1 LIRHG
6 KESPMQSK
14 LELRTR
20 LAQVLVGSAALLAL
34 GNGLAMLADPFGWYE
49 MVETVKATGPA
60 NAHFIR
66 DIGLAYLLSATL
78 LARCA
83 LSPAVH
89 WRSGLF
95 GAGWLA
101 LHGGL
106 HIYEVSSGICSPDI
120 FWKDA
125 PGTLGIPLLAI
136 LGIAL
141 AVTDQRGLPTVL
153 PPALLLK
160 AADKAT
166 DGMSP
171 HLADIAKAPGS
182 LARKYRDF
190 LTLSSH
196 RHAASA
202 EAVSFATIAAE
213 LAEDCGPCALIAA
226 RMALAN
232 GIPRET
238 INAALAGNP
247 PPGAGAQAFAFG
259 RAVSLGLPEADALGE
274 AIEQEHGR
282 AVRTELAVA
291 VATARAHPTIKR
303 GLGFA
308 KSCSAVKLQ
317 I

>member
-1 LIRHG
+1 MPG
-6 KESPMQSK
+6 K
-14 LELRTR
+14 LELRMR
-20 LAQVLVGSAALLAL
+20 LAQVLVGAAALLAL

-49 MVETVKATGPA
+49 LVGTVKATGPA

-66 DIGLAYLLSATL
+66 DIGLAYLLSAAL
-78 LARCA
+78 LVCSA
-83 LSPAVH
+83 LNPAVY

-95 GAGWLA
+95 GAGWLS

-106 HIYEVSSGICSPDI
+106 HLHEVSSGICSPDI

-141 AVTDQRGLPTVL
+141 AVTDRRVLPSVL
-153 PPALLLK
+153 PPAMLLK

-202 EAVSFATIAAE
+202 QAVSFATIAAE

-232 GIPRET
+232 GMPRET

-247 PPGAGAQAFAFG
+247 PPGEGAQAFAFG
-259 RAVSLGLPEADALGE
+259 RAVSLGLPEADAFGDE
-274 AIEQEHGR
+274 IEKAHGR

-291 VATARAHPTIKR
+291 VAMARTHPTIKR

-308 KSCSAVKLQ
+308 KSCSSVKLE

>member
-1 LIRHG
+1 
-6 KESPMQSK
+6 M
-14 LELRTR
+14 
-20 LAQVLVGSAALLAL
+20 VG
-34 GNGLAMLADPFGWYE
+34 
-49 MVETVKATGPA
+49 TVKATGPA

-66 DIGLAYLLSATL
+66 DIGLAYLLSAAL

-83 LSPAVH
+83 WGPDVH
-89 WRSGLF
+89 WRSGLL
-95 GAGWLA
+95 GAGWLS

-106 HIYEVSSGICSPDI
+106 HIYEVSRGICSPDI
-120 FWKDA
+120 FWKAA
-125 PGTLGIPLLAI
+125 PGTVGIPLLAL

-141 AVTDQRGLPTVL
+141 AVTDRRVLPSVL
-153 PPALLLK
+153 PPAMLLK

-166 DGMSP
+166 NGMSP
-171 HLADIAKAPGS
+171 HLADIGKAPGG

-190 LTLSSH
+190 LTLASH

-202 EAVSFATIAAE
+202 QALSFATIAAE

-226 RMALAN
+226 KMALAN
-232 GIPRET
+232 GIPREA

-259 RAVSLGLPEADALGE
+259 RAVSLGLTEADVLGDE
-274 AIEQEHGR
+274 IEQAYGR

-291 VATARAHPTIKR
+291 VAMARTHPTIKR

-308 KSCSAVKLQ
+308 KSCSAVKLE